1 VQVVSGESSY
11 SERRLIE
18 NEQIMEALNRRL
30 QEHVARIRS
39 EGDADQS
46 DLVSCFCE
54 CSDLSCRGRILISP
68 ERYEEIHRDPS
79 LFIVL
84 AGHEEETIE
93 SVVDTWMDHLIVRKR
108 LLA

>member
-1 VQVVSGESSY
+1 MSDEPSY
-11 SERRLIE
+11 SERRLVE

-30 QEHVARIRS
+30 QEHVARIRAEG
-39 EGDADQS
+39 EGDGPE
-46 DLVSCFCE
+46 LVSCFCE
-54 CSDLSCRGRILISP
+54 CSDLACRGRIAITP

-84 AGHEEETIE
+84 AGHEDETIE
-93 SVVDTWMDHLIVRKR
+93 SVVDTWMDHLIVRKD